1 MRPSPCSISV
11 TIDAVVHASE
21 TLSTFDTMGEDDHG
35 LARTVLVLLSE
46 MASRW
51 PPEYFMDDEIDM
63 IGETA
68 ELATR
73 MMINSATNGEYE
85 L

>member
-1 MRPSPCSISV
+1 MRPSQCNISIAM
-11 TIDAVVHASE
+11 DAVATASE
-21 TLSTFDTMGEDDHG
+21 QLSTFDNTGEDDYG

-46 MASRW
+46 MANRW

-85 L
+85 Q

>member
-1 MRPSPCSISV
+1 MIPSQCSISV
-11 TIDAVVHASE
+11 TIDAVVRASE
-21 TLSTFDTMGEDDHG
+21 TLSTFDNTGEDDYG

-51 PPEYFMDDEIDM
+51 PPEYFMDGEIDM

>member
-1 MRPSPCSISV
+1 MRPSQCNISV
-11 TIDAVVHASE
+11 AMDAVSTASE
-21 TLSTFDTMGEDDHG
+21 QLSTFDNTGEDDYG

-68 ELATR
+68 ELDTR
-73 MMINSATNGEYE
+73 IMINSATNGEYE
-85 L
+85 Q